1 MDDTHDTER
10 PAHGPQDDDATL
22 WLLDHIVE
30 TDADGRDRFVTR
42 LRETD
47 EALAGRAAVLAHR
60 QNVFDMLDAD
70 AEQLRRMPKTPS
82 RLAAR
87 AEINDQSS
95 PIVRFARGIGGRARD
110 VARDLDDGLRPGDAV
125 GPYRIV
131 REIGRGG
138 AGVVYLAERDDIGL
152 RVAFKLL
159 WNPFSRPLPSD
170 RSDRAGSERV
180 RERERFHAEQRSL
193 ARLRHSGIA
202 QVYDAGETTDGRP
215 FVVMELVEGVPV
227 TDAARHLSVPGR
239 VRLFGDLCDA
249 VYHVH
254 VRGLAHGD
262 LKPANVLVR
271 RDDAGRPVLKVVDFG
286 VATPVRGAAPDAS
299 PSSVGAPPLTLAY
312 ASPERRS
319 GALPSVASDV
329 YALGV
334 LLGEMFMASALRAS
348 EDARAST
355 LSPIAAVVRRA
366 TTVDSRGRYPDV
378 HALDEA
384 LCNAAC
390 DAVFASLPVVHAGPH
405 PSPPNEQARPRAARR
420 DEIEREQDRQNA
432 VRRATARTW
441 SLALLVLVAVVTAA
455 SLAALASQS

>member
-10 PAHGPQDDDATL
+10 PPHGPQDDETTL

-30 TDADGRDRFVTR
+30 TDADGRDRFVAR
-42 LRETD
+42 LRATD
-47 EALAGRAAVLAHR
+47 EALADRAAVLAHR

-70 AEQLRRMPKTPS
+70 AHALRVMPKTPS
-82 RLAAR
+82 RLAAL
-87 AEINDQSS
+87 AEIHDQSS
-95 PIVRFARGIGGRARD
+95 PIVRFAREIGSRAHD
-110 VARDLDDGLRPGDAV
+110 AACDLGDALEPGDAV
-125 GPYRIV
+125 GPYRMV

-152 RVAFKLL
+152 QVAFKLL
-159 WNPFSRPLPSD
+159 WNPFSRPLPTDHAGSN
-170 RSDRAGSERV
+170 RAGSERV
-180 RERERFHAEQRSL
+180 RERERFHAEQRAL

-215 FVVMELVEGVPV
+215 FVVMELVNGVSV
-227 TDAARHLSVPGR
+227 TKAARRLSVPGR

-254 VRGLAHGD
+254 ARGLAHGD
-262 LKPANVLVR
+262 LKPANVLVH

-286 VATPVRGAAPDAS
+286 VATPLRGASPDAS
-299 PSSVGAPPLTLAY
+299 PSSGGAPPLTPAY
-312 ASPERRS
+312 ASPERRG
-319 GALPSVASDV
+319 GALPTVASDV

-334 LLGEMFMASALRAS
+334 LLGEMFAADALRAS
-348 EDARAST
+348 DDAST

-366 TTVDSRGRYPDV
+366 TAVGPGDRYPDV

-390 DAVFASLPVVHAGPH
+390 DAVFASLPVAHAGQ
-405 PSPPNEQARPRAARR
+405 PPRPTGERVRPRGSHR
-420 DEIEREQDRQNA
+420 DEIEREQYRRNA
-432 VRRATARTW
+432 ARRAVERAWTNAF
-441 SLALLVLVAVVTAA
+441 LL
-455 SLAALASQS
+455 LAAVMVAATLAYLFVTS